1 MTIRRSVLL
10 SCLLLLLL
18 LPGAVAAAP
27 HGVQSSF
34 AIPAAQSAPAGQSG
48 EGEPDEVDRG
58 QTRVVAVVPFVNI
71 SRDVADDWIGHG
83 IAETIVADLE
93 TLGGIVVIGRDAVA
107 AALGDGVPASEA
119 AAVARLGSDLGA
131 GWLVTGGYQR
141 SGQRLRITTRLVDA
155 HTQGRGLFS
164 PADRRRRVHCGG
176 DNPFLG

>member
-1 MTIRRSVLL
+1 MTNRRSVLL
-10 SCLLLLLL
+10 SCLLLL

-48 EGEPDEVDRG
+48 EGEPDAVDRG
-58 QTRVVAVVPFVNI
+58 QTRVVAVVPFANI

-107 AALGDGVPASEA
+107 AALGDGV
-119 AAVARLGSDLGA
+119 
-131 GWLVTGGYQR
+131 
-141 SGQRLRITTRLVDA
+141 
-155 HTQGRGLFS
+155 
-164 PADRRRRVHCGG
+164 RRRRRRRSRGWG
-176 DNPFLG
+176 SD